1 MKLVLDLSEISKF
14 ARSVNLDLD
23 MRDSVNYIKQ
33 KFVSKL
39 ICKNIFE
46 ENIVVGGFDR
56 DLKYDVILDKLL
68 SSEIKSLV
76 AQVQKHFKGTKLP
89 LKVQVI
95 YGFVNP
101 LEEITVYLD
110 QIGWEKFN
118 ENLTSAFSKGVDTM
132 VDTVIG
138 ELATAQTEVA
148 VSLLIKD
155 FGASFLMLFCKTVD
169 KCINKEKL

>member
-1 MKLVLDLSEISKF
+1 MKLVLDLNEVSKF

-46 ENIVVGGFDR
+46 ESIVVGGFDR

-76 AQVQKHFKGTKLP
+76 EQVQKHFKGTKLP
-89 LKVQVI
+89 LQLQVI

-101 LEEITVYLD
+101 LEEIAVYPD

-118 ENLTSAFSKGVDTM
+118 ENLTGAFSKGVDTM
-132 VDTVIG
+132 VDTVID
-138 ELATAQTEVA
+138 ELSTTQNEATI
-148 VSLLIKD
+148 SLLIKD
-155 FGASFLMLFCKTVD
+155 SGASFLMLFCKTLD
-169 KCINKEKL
+169 KCINKEKI